1 MSAPHY
7 TILYSEPC
15 CCRSTIKPVDR
26 ILVIDD
32 DVELCSLV
40 GEYLAPE
47 GFQVESAADGT
58 RGLEQAL
65 NGEFLLVVLDVM
77 LPGLNGFEVLRRL
90 RDKSRIPVLLLTARG
105 EDVDRIVGLEIG
117 ADDYLPKPFN
127 PRELVARIRAILRRT
142 RASER
147 SGSGQP
153 SEILRVGE
161 VELDPATRTVLQK
174 GKQVEF
180 TSVEFNLLHVLLR
193 EAGRVVP
200 RERLV
205 DIVLSRKF
213 SPFDRS
219 IDMHVSKIR
228 KKLGDSDSGVD
239 HIKTVRGVG
248 YIFTRPQ
255 EVAAEKVKAH
265 EKSFSQDFSFVL
277 DGAGALPGARHIDY
291 DGPARAR
298 RVGRLGRAAIH
309 RHSTRRS
316 RLTNK
321 AAPRNCGSISRKFAT
336 RCIPGPT
343 CWMIREK
350 KFPAT
355 TCRAGRSRWQRV
367 SDQRLAT
374 FGSV

>member
-1 MSAPHY
+1 M
-7 TILYSEPC
+7 E
-15 CCRSTIKPVDR
+15 PVDR

-40 GEYLAPE
+40 SEYLAPE

-65 NGEFLLVVLDVM
+65 NGNFLLVVLDVM

-142 RASER
+142 RSSER

-161 VELDPATRTVLQK
+161 VELDP
-174 GKQVEF
+174 
-180 TSVEFNLLHVLLR
+180 
-193 EAGRVVP
+193 RVVP

-255 EVAAEKVKAH
+255 EVAAEK
-265 EKSFSQDFSFVL
+265 
-277 DGAGALPGARHIDY
+277 AR
-291 DGPARAR
+291 P
-298 RVGRLGRAAIH
+298 
-309 RHSTRRS
+309 
-316 RLTNK
+316 
-321 AAPRNCGSISRKFAT
+321 
-336 RCIPGPT
+336 
-343 CWMIREK
+343 
-350 KFPAT
+350 
-355 TCRAGRSRWQRV
+355 
-367 SDQRLAT
+367 
-374 FGSV
+374 

>member
-1 MSAPHY
+1 
-7 TILYSEPC
+7 
-15 CCRSTIKPVDR
+15 
-26 ILVIDD
+26 
-32 DVELCSLV
+32 
-40 GEYLAPE
+40 
-47 GFQVESAADGT
+47 
-58 RGLEQAL
+58 
-65 NGEFLLVVLDVM
+65 M

-142 RASER
+142 RSFGKIG
-147 SGSGQP
+147 SSGQP

-161 VELDPATRTVLQK
+161 VELDPGTRTVLQK
-174 GKQVEF
+174 GKPVEL

-239 HIKTVRGVG
+239 PH
-248 YIFTRPQ
+248 
-255 EVAAEKVKAH
+255 
-265 EKSFSQDFSFVL
+265 QD
-277 DGAGALPGARHIDY
+277 
-291 DGPARAR
+291 RAR
-298 RVGRLGRAAIH
+298 RGLHLYPAAG
-309 RHSTRRS
+309 SPRR
-316 RLTNK
+316 R
-321 AAPRNCGSISRKFAT
+321 RQI
-336 RCIPGPT
+336 
-343 CWMIREK
+343 
-350 KFPAT
+350 
-355 TCRAGRSRWQRV
+355 
-367 SDQRLAT
+367 
-374 FGSV
+374 